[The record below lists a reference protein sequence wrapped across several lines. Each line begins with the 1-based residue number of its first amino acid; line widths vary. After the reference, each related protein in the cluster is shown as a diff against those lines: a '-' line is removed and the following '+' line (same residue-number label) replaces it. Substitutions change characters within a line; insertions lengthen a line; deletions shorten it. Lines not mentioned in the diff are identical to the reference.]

1 MHFRTLLLSAGL
13 CAAASHAAIASAAL
27 PNYDASLIGASA
39 PAASAQRLQR
49 ALRSVRNR
57 GGYRSEIDAQLG
69 TPSFL
74 WAPLGAAPVAVGP
87 LKAIALPESRARALL
102 YRQASLLGLSR
113 DNIDAAELID
123 ISDRGTGPVI
133 ARFRQRVAGTEV
145 FNRRISV
152 MMDREGRP
160 VATSGY
166 FAPDVDIDAVAT
178 KRGSLDAVQ
187 AIASAVRDLGSSL
200 SLGSLVQTASRGDYS
215 LFSITALA
223 DGLRFTRAPRSKPV
237 WFAKAGEL
245 VPAFYLEVIGEN
257 AQGRGQFGYG
267 YVVSADT
274 GAVLFRNN
282 LIANDFSYTAFA
294 DSGGDF
300 RPYDGPLGNEYLPT
314 PAMPGD
320 VLPRV
325 SAPQQNVVLSST
337 LPEGVDP
344 WLPDGATTTEGNN
357 TLAYLDLAA
366 PDGYNA
372 GSDVLGV
379 TTSDGM
385 FDYPIGADE
394 DPSGDD
400 VQQAAIVN
408 LFYVNNWLH
417 DLFYQYGFDEASG
430 NAQTDNY
437 GRGGADGDPVEAEGQ
452 DNSGRN
458 NANMLTPGDGSS
470 PRMQMYLFDGPIAG
484 LAQVTAPDALA
495 AELSDIKFSGAS
507 FGPGEFEI
515 EATAVELAA
524 DVAGE
529 PTDGCLDVS
538 VPITGTTLPAP
549 PQLSMAGKIALI
561 DRGNCSFTTK
571 EQFATLSGATAMVVV
586 NSGDGAPITM
596 GNADLPINIG
606 GISTDP
612 LYILP
617 AIMITK
623 ADGQKIKDALAA
635 GESVSMSIRRDP
647 AIDEDGT
654 LDNLVIAHEFFH
666 YVSNRLVNDGSGLS
680 NNQGG
685 SMGEGWGDFAS
696 LLIALRAD
704 DATPDKLLGAYS
716 TGFYVIPD
724 YYFGIRRIPYSA
736 DLGTNCLSFKHIE
749 NGVELPTEICQV
761 SFGEDGASNSEVHNA
776 GEIWANMLWE
786 VYVSLVQAHGYQ
798 DGRDRMISY
807 LIDGLKMTPS
817 SPTFTEARDGVLA
830 AAMATDFKDFALASR
845 AFAKRGI
852 GVHAV
857 SPPRSD
863 SDHAGVVESY
873 VALVGSAPEL
883 GVLKDDD
890 CDGDG
895 VLDAGETATVEVSL
909 LNNGGYEPGSSV
921 EIGISTTAPELSLGS
936 DTLTI
941 KLGDVGETVSAELEL
956 SLAESVSEII
966 ELPITLTLT
975 PAGTPDPAVEYP
987 EPVEV
992 VLLANSDIARTA
1004 TSDDFENPVLSE
1016 PDWARESV
1024 GTTDQWELVNE
1035 DELLGS
1041 GTVWFAPDKETASD
1055 LSLITPSFSVPAET
1069 AFSMSWEH
1077 YYSFEPM
1084 SPLPLPGFG
1093 GGYDGGVV
1101 EISVDGGEWTDVL
1114 DAGGS
1119 FTGAG
1124 YNGAIDA
1131 LDGREGFT
1139 GTSAGLLDSAGLV
1152 AEGLDFGIALAG
1164 SSVRLRFRVVTDE
1177 LVGDYGWSVD
1187 NVSVT
1192 GAAEPP
1198 FLAVSA
1204 NEGECTVMPPDD
1216 DDDDDGDTGGDDDD
1230 GDTGDDDD
1238 GDGDGDGDG
1247 DSDSDGDDGDA
1258 MGGNGSNGGSGGGGA
1273 MGWMWLL
1280 FAGVAGLL
1288 RRRNVAQPNPSA
1300 PQSRG
1305 RREASPLAQAR
1316 QERDA
1321 AMRVVLDDSRQA
1333 PTRG

>member
-1 MHFRTLLLSAGL
+1 MR
-13 CAAASHAAIASAAL
+13 
-27 PNYDASLIGASA
+27 
-39 PAASAQRLQR
+39 
-49 ALRSVRNR
+49 
-57 GGYRSEIDAQLG
+57 
-69 TPSFL
+69 
-74 WAPLGAAPVAVGP
+74 
-87 LKAIALPESRARALL
+87 KAE
-102 YRQASLLGLSR
+102 
-113 DNIDAAELID
+113 
-123 ISDRGTGPVI
+123 
-133 ARFRQRVAGTEV
+133 
-145 FNRRISV
+145 
-152 MMDREGRP
+152 
-160 VATSGY
+160 
-166 FAPDVDIDAVAT
+166 
-178 KRGSLDAVQ
+178 
-187 AIASAVRDLGSSL
+187 
-200 SLGSLVQTASRGDYS
+200 
-215 LFSITALA
+215 
-223 DGLRFTRAPRSKPV
+223 
-237 WFAKAGEL
+237 
-245 VPAFYLEVIGEN
+245 
-257 AQGRGQFGYG
+257 
-267 YVVSADT
+267 
-274 GAVLFRNN
+274 
-282 LIANDFSYTAFA
+282 
-294 DSGGDF
+294 
-300 RPYDGPLGNEYLPT
+300 
-314 PAMPGD
+314 
-320 VLPRV
+320 
-325 SAPQQNVVLSST
+325 
-337 LPEGVDP
+337 
-344 WLPDGATTTEGNN
+344 
-357 TLAYLDLAA
+357 
-366 PDGYNA
+366 
-372 GSDVLGV
+372 
-379 TTSDGM
+379 
-385 FDYPIGADE
+385 
-394 DPSGDD
+394 
-400 VQQAAIVN
+400 
-408 LFYVNNWLH
+408 
-417 DLFYQYGFDEASG
+417 
-430 NAQTDNY
+430 
-437 GRGGADGDPVEAEGQ
+437 
-452 DNSGRN
+452 
-458 NANMLTPGDGSS
+458 
-470 PRMQMYLFDGPIAG
+470 
-484 LAQVTAPDALA
+484 
-495 AELSDIKFSGAS
+495 
-507 FGPGEFEI
+507 
-515 EATAVELAA
+515 
-524 DVAGE
+524 
-529 PTDGCLDVS
+529 
-538 VPITGTTLPAP
+538 
-549 PQLSMAGKIALI
+549 
-561 DRGNCSFTTK
+561 
-571 EQFATLSGATAMVVV
+571 
-586 NSGDGAPITM
+586 
-596 GNADLPINIG
+596 
-606 GISTDP
+606 
-612 LYILP
+612 
-617 AIMITK
+617 
-623 ADGQKIKDALAA
+623 
-635 GESVSMSIRRDP
+635 
-647 AIDEDGT
+647 
-654 LDNLVIAHEFFH
+654 
-666 YVSNRLVNDGSGLS
+666 
-680 NNQGG
+680 
-685 SMGEGWGDFAS
+685 
-696 LLIALRAD
+696 
-704 DATPDKLLGAYS
+704 
-716 TGFYVIPD
+716 
-724 YYFGIRRIPYSA
+724 
-736 DLGTNCLSFKHIE
+736 
-749 NGVELPTEICQV
+749 
-761 SFGEDGASNSEVHNA
+761 
-776 GEIWANMLWE
+776 
-786 VYVSLVQAHGYQ
+786 
-798 DGRDRMISY
+798 
-807 LIDGLKMTPS
+807 
-817 SPTFTEARDGVLA
+817 RDGVLA

-941 KLGDVGETVSAELEL
+941 KLGDVGEIVSAELEL

-1152 AEGLDFGIALAG
+1152 AEGVDFGTSLAG

-1216 DDDDDGDTGGDDDD
+1216 DDDDDDGDTGGDDDD
-1230 GDTGDDDD
+1230 GDTG
-1238 GDGDGDGDG
+1238 GDGDG
-1247 DSDSDGDDGDA
+1247 DGDA

-1288 RRRNVAQPNPSA
+1288 RRRNVARPNPSA